1 MRFKLGLAGL
11 LLMLMAA
18 CGGSN
23 NVRSEAE
30 AIGHR
35 QATVQG
41 SAVITDAG
49 IDQARQAAIGDA
61 IANASLQLK
70 RSGSESLVASDIK
83 VVDEWRDGDTYHVQ
97 VLAVLAQ
104 HQACR
109 QASYRK
115 KIVATGFPLMNADHI
130 SGSES
135 QDLFGGIPRE
145 IGNRLMES
153 GDFIARNLTSS
164 SLYDRPDLAPEATVN
179 GVVSNSVVLDVARRQ
194 NAQLVLAGVI
204 RDFKLESTEYVR
216 GSGVLAELKSVMRD
230 FIARRSIGIDVY
242 VYDGFT
248 GALLFQ
254 QRYTDSIIGDVSLP
268 SGYTVG
274 SERFGSTSAGH
285 KITQIIAMA
294 SEDIRDL
301 FGCYPFA
308 ARISHVENNRIRI
321 AAGAQDRIKV
331 GDRFKVYAMD
341 TFASSAGMGFTDPV
355 GVMVVTDV
363 GPSMA
368 AGNLESGVQYR
379 VRPGDWVRSADL
391 P

>member
-1 MRFKLGLAGL
+1 MRYKLGLTGL
-11 LLMLMAA
+11 LLIMLVA
-18 CGGSN
+18 CGGAN
-23 NVRSEAE
+23 NSRSEAE
-30 AIGHR
+30 TISQR

-49 IDQARQAAIGDA
+49 VEQARQAAINDA

-70 RSGSESLVASDIK
+70 RSGSDSLLASDIK
-83 VVDEWRDGDTYHVQ
+83 VVDEWQDGNTYHVQ
-97 VLAVLAQ
+97 VLAVLAPQ
-104 HQACR
+104 QACH
-109 QASYRK
+109 APYRK
-115 KIVATGFPLMNADHI
+115 KIVATAFPVMNADQV

-153 GDFIARNLTSS
+153 GDFIARNLTAT

-179 GVVSNSVVLDVARRQ
+179 GMISNSAVLDVARRQ

-216 GSGVLAELKSVMRD
+216 GSGVLAELKSAMRD
-230 FIARRSIGIDVY
+230 YIARRSIGIDVY

-248 GALLFQ
+248 GALVFQ

-274 SERFGSTSAGH
+274 SERFDSTSAGH
-285 KITQIIAMA
+285 KSTQIIAMA
-294 SEDIRDL
+294 SEDIKKL

-308 ARISHVENNRIRI
+308 ARVSRVENNRIHI
-321 AAGAQDRIKV
+321 AAGAQDKIKV
-331 GDRFKVYAMD
+331 GDRFKVYAVD
-341 TFASSAGMGFTDPV
+341 TYASSVGMGFTDPV
-355 GVMVVTDV
+355 GVMIVTDV

-368 AGNLESGVQYR
+368 AGHLEGSSQYR
-379 VRPGDWVRSADL
+379 VRPGDWVRSVEM